1 MKGKGLGNM
10 SEFEDRLNSI
20 LNDPEQMDKIA
31 SMAKSLM
38 GGSGQE
44 PGPQAAPAAEGGMS
58 SLLEGLDP
66 GMLQRMMKVMSGMKQ
81 GPDENTALL
90 EAMKPFL
97 KEKRRA
103 KMDRAIKLA
112 KMAKVAELAFGD
124 MGGIFRV

>member
-1 MKGKGLGNM
+1 M

-31 SMAKSLM
+31 NMAKSLM
-38 GGSGQE
+38 GGGTD
-44 PGPQAAPAAEGGMS
+44 PGPQTESTADSGVS
-58 SLLEGLDP
+58 SILEGLDP
-66 GMLQRMMKVMSGMKQ
+66 GMMQRVMKMMSGMNQ

-103 KMDRAIKLA
+103 KMDRALKLA
-112 KMAKVAELAFGD
+112 KMAKMAQLAFGD
-124 MGGIFRV
+124 LGGIFHV

>member
-1 MKGKGLGNM
+1 M

-38 GGSGQE
+38 GGGGPDSAPQQTQPTDSG
-44 PGPQAAPAAEGGMS
+44 AS

-66 GMLQRMMKVMSGMKQ
+66 GMIQRVMQMMSGMNQ

-103 KMDRAIKLA
+103 KMDRALKLA
-112 KMAKVAELAFGD
+112 KMAKMAHFAFGD
-124 MGGIFRV
+124 LGGIFRV

>member
-1 MKGKGLGNM
+1 M

-38 GGSGQE
+38 GGGADSAPQQTPPPDSG
-44 PGPQAAPAAEGGMS
+44 AS

-66 GMLQRMMKVMSGMKQ
+66 GMIQRVLQRMSGMNQ

-103 KMDRAIKLA
+103 KMDRALKLA
-112 KMAKVAELAFGD
+112 KMAKMAQFAFGD
-124 MGGIFRV
+124 LGGIFRV

>member
-1 MKGKGLGNM
+1 M

-38 GGSGQE
+38 GGGGSDPSPQPAPPSGD
-44 PGPQAAPAAEGGMS
+44 GGIG

-66 GMLQRMMKVMSGMKQ
+66 GMIQRAMQMMSGMNQ
-81 GPDENTALL
+81 GTNENTALL

-103 KMDRAIKLA
+103 KMDRAMKLA
-112 KMAKVAELAFGD
+112 KMAKMAQLAFGD
-124 MGGIFRV
+124 LGGIFRV

>member
-1 MKGKGLGNM
+1 M

-38 GGSGQE
+38 GGGTDAGTQQAPPPSGGE
-44 PGPQAAPAAEGGMS
+44 TPSP
-58 SLLEGLDP
+58 LLEGLDP
-66 GMLQRMMKVMSGMKQ
+66 GMIQRVMQMMSGMNQ
-81 GPDENTALL
+81 EPDENTALL

-103 KMDRAIKLA
+103 KMDRALKLA
-112 KMAKVAELAFGD
+112 KMAKMAQLAFGD
-124 MGGIFRV
+124 LGGIFRV

>member
-1 MKGKGLGNM
+1 M

-20 LNDPEQMDKIA
+20 LNDPEQMDNIA

-38 GGSGQE
+38 GGGAD
-44 PGPQAAPAAEGGMS
+44 PGPQEAPKADSGIS
-58 SLLEGLDP
+58 SILEGVDP
-66 GMLQRMMKVMSGMKQ
+66 GMMQRVMKMMSGMNQ

-103 KMDRAIKLA
+103 KMDRALKLA
-112 KMAKVAELAFGD
+112 KMAKMAQLAFGD
-124 MGGIFRV
+124 LGGIFRV

>member
-1 MKGKGLGNM
+1 M

-38 GGSGQE
+38 GGGADSAPQQTPPPDSG
-44 PGPQAAPAAEGGMS
+44 AS

-66 GMLQRMMKVMSGMKQ
+66 GMIQR
-81 GPDENTALL
+81 PDENTALL

-103 KMDRAIKLA
+103 KMDRALKLA
-112 KMAKVAELAFGD
+112 KMAKMAQFAFGD
-124 MGGIFRV
+124 LGGIFRV